1 MKESEANEKYFLS
14 GHIVTQHEFFEM
26 TAKVAGSKAFVLPVP
41 KWTMM
46 LVGYGIALKG
56 MVMPGAT
63 PFKAGT
69 IRHIF
74 RNSQFSSA
82 KAQAKL
88 GWQITPL
95 EESIRRTLAFHDKKS
110 MRLNQ
115 TNVQPQNNFYE
126 LA

>member
-1 MKESEANEKYFLS
+1 V
-14 GHIVTQHEFFEM
+14 I
-26 TAKVAGSKAFVLPVP
+26 
-41 KWTMM
+41 M

-56 MVMPGAT
+56 MVTPGAA

-74 RNSQFSSA
+74 RSSQFSSA

-95 EESIRRTLAFHDKKS
+95 EASIQRTLAFHDKKPS
-110 MRLNQ
+110 RLNQ
-115 TNVQPQNNFYE
+115 PNVQPQNNFYE